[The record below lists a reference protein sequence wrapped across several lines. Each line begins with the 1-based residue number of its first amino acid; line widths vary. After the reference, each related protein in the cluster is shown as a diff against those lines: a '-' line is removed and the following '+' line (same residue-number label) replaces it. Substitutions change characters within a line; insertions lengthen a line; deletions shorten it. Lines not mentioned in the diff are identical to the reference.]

1 MSRFPAGVPSAADLR
16 EAWRA
21 ASLAN
26 VWLRPGDWY
35 HPAVDAL
42 AEAVEA
48 GVEPFAAAQRLGAAR
63 GASGVGMGEA
73 LDDLLCLYRSL
84 GRPADPGALRALAVG
99 WAEGHESAPNHV
111 AVRDP
116 GTGLPTADYLGER
129 LRETYGD
136 ALRAGTTAEET
147 SCLVVLDVALD
158 DLDAWRRM
166 ARAATVGRTLDQVFG
181 DGHPMA
187 VLTDGLYAVLCART
201 QGTPQL
207 AQTLRRVVE
216 KNAEILGLAGAM
228 RRPTRVWI
236 ERLPATHADA
246 VELLGQL
253 GR

>member
-1 MSRFPAGVPSAADLR
+1 MNRTPAGAPGDADLR
-16 EAWRA
+16 ERWRA
-21 ASLAN
+21 ASLAD

-42 AEAVEA
+42 VEAVEA
-48 GVEPFAAAQRLGAAR
+48 GRGPEAAAHRLGAAR
-63 GASGVGMGEA
+63 GSAGVGMGEA
-73 LDDLLCLYRSL
+73 LDDVTCLYRAL
-84 GRPADPGALRALAVG
+84 GRPVDVEAVRALAVG
-99 WAEGHESAPNHV
+99 WAEGHEAVPAHAV
-111 AVRDP
+111 VRDP
-116 GTGLPTADYLGER
+116 GTGLATAEYLGER
-129 LRETYGD
+129 LRETYGQ
-136 ALRAGTTAEET
+136 AEREGSTASET

-181 DGHPMA
+181 TGHPMA
-187 VLTDGLYAVLCART
+187 VLSDGIYAVLCPRS

-228 RRPTRVWI
+228 RRPTRVWV
-236 ERLPATHADA
+236 EHLPAAHADA